1 MELTEDLIKRRSK
14 HFDLG
19 QLKRFTGLRCL
30 ASLDGCKSLL
40 HLDLTG
46 NQLRDLSGLPALP
59 LLQSL
64 GLSRNKIRTL
74 ADLPQLPLLEELVV
88 KENQVDSVD
97 FVALARCMLHIN
109 PSSDKR
115 ASLKDEVSLR
125 SGATSK
131 DMASFKIPT
140 LDVDAFVATT
150 TQRLDALLRDAELT
164 LDHETANVQ
173 RAFMLEQA
181 LSPA

>member
-19 QLKRFTGLRCL
+19 
-30 ASLDGCKSLL
+30 LDGCKSLL

-74 ADLPQLPLLEELVV
+74 A
-88 KENQVDSVD
+88 
-97 FVALARCMLHIN
+97 
-109 PSSDKR
+109 
-115 ASLKDEVSLR
+115 
-125 SGATSK
+125 
-131 DMASFKIPT
+131 
-140 LDVDAFVATT
+140 
-150 TQRLDALLRDAELT
+150 LLRDAELT